1 MKKATKDLISAVWFF
16 VMGATCLAMASQ
28 NGSKALYF
36 VAAGLSFLAGVI
48 NLLDSFKAWRSD
60 DKSWKGDPD

>member
-1 MKKATKDLISAVWFF
+1 MKTSKKDLISAVGSF

-48 NLLDSFKAWRSD
+48 NLFDSFKARRSD
-60 DKSWKGDPD
+60 NKF

>member
-1 MKKATKDLISAVWFF
+1 
-16 VMGATCLAMASQ
+16 MGATCLAMASQ

-48 NLLDSFKAWRSD
+48 NLFDSFKARRSD
-60 DKSWKGDPD
+60 NKF